1 MSKKK
6 FRDLDEYRK
15 WEIVDSITTLSSWYE
30 HIIESQVNVLLEHGF
45 EDAEIQFSGF
55 YSQGDGASFTCKR
68 INIPLFLRKHWPEMD
83 FQSEQIRRWQER
95 MSLYG
100 ETLAG
105 LGFSEDDA
113 GILVPVL
120 HLLFEEH
127 KSLILGSVDRISHR
141 YVHENSV
148 SLNLDLEYYEV
159 VEDPDERDLENQTFT
174 PEDEAELLDFY
185 TYLEGWMERWIKE
198 KNHEIYL
205 ELEEEWEAWQKELYD
220 QFEEENEEWQE

>member
-1 MSKKK
+1 MSSKRFK
-6 FRDLDEYRK
+6 DLDEDRK
-15 WEIVDSITTLSSWYE
+15 WEIVDTHTPDDWCESL
-30 HIIESQVNVLLEHGF
+30 IEDAVNELAEHGF
-45 EDAEIQFSGF
+45 EDAEIAFTGF

-68 INIPLFLRKHWPEMD
+68 IDVPLFLKKHWSEMD
-83 FQSEQIRRWQER
+83 FQSEQIQRWEEE

-113 GILVPVL
+113 GIPVPVL

-127 KSLILGSVDRISHR
+127 ISLILGSVDRISHR
-141 YVHENSV
+141 YVHENTV

-159 VEDPDERDLENQTFT
+159 VEDPDERDLVYHAFT

-198 KNHEIYL
+198 KNHEIYRD
-205 ELEEEWEAWQKELYD
+205 LEEEWEAWQKELYD

>member
-1 MSKKK
+1 
-6 FRDLDEYRK
+6 
-15 WEIVDSITTLSSWYE
+15 
-30 HIIESQVNVLLEHGF
+30 
-45 EDAEIQFSGF
+45 
-55 YSQGDGASFTCKR
+55 
-68 INIPLFLRKHWPEMD
+68 MD

-185 TYLEGWMERWIKE
+185 KYLEGWMERWIKE
-198 KNHEIYL
+198 KNHEIYRD
-205 ELEEEWEAWQKELYD
+205 LEEEWEAWQKELYD